1 MDNTFRKL
9 CHYYITNENEE
20 MIKELEEKTENFEEK
35 KEKAEKFIEKLRQK
49 TNQLGY
55 GVDFES
61 FCNLLEEYINKKD

>member
-35 KEKAEKFIEKLRQK
+35 KEKAEKFIKKQ
-49 TNQLGY
+49 
-55 GVDFES
+55 
-61 FCNLLEEYINKKD
+61 IN